1 LYDNAVTATPTSSK
15 KQQRRKSTSGTPS
28 NKKLQRKKSM
38 PDMHLDVKP
47 GEHWFVRMKGFT
59 AWPAIICDEEMLPL
73 SLLEKRPV
81 SAMRP
86 DGTWRE
92 DFREGGKNVRDRR
105 YPVLFLGT
113 YELYV

>member
-1 LYDNAVTATPTSSK
+1 LNGDTAAATPTSSK
-15 KQQRRKSTSGTPS
+15 KQQKRKSIGGTPAG
-28 NKKLQRKKSM
+28 KKVQRKKSM
-38 PDMHLDVKP
+38 PDIHLNVQP
-47 GEHWFVRMKGFT
+47 GEYWFVRMKGFT
-59 AWPAIICDEEMLPL
+59 PWPAIICDEDMLPL

-92 DFREGGKNVRDRR
+92 DFREGGKNARERR

-113 YELYV
+113 YEL